1 MRMNVVNRINAASA
15 GLLLLTAPI
24 PDSLAAAVP
33 SGADVCLN
41 TRDIARTH
49 ILNDKTILFHMRDG
63 KVWRN
68 DLRTACPM
76 LTTSPYTERLT
87 TDLIC
92 ANQQSIHLTLTGD
105 DCALGSFT
113 RVVPPR

>member
-1 MRMNVVNRINAASA
+1 MRKDVVKRINAASA
-15 GLLLLTAPI
+15 GLLMPAASI
-24 PDSLAAAVP
+24 PDSSVAAAP
-33 SGADVCLN
+33 SGPDVCLN
-41 TRDIARTH
+41 VRDIARTE
-49 ILNDKTILFHMRDG
+49 IPNDRTILFHMRDG

-76 LTTSPYTERLT
+76 LMTSPYTEKLT

-92 ANQQSIHLTLTGD
+92 ANQQFIHLTVTGD

-113 RVVPPR
+113 QVAPPR